1 MSLLMTHPAI
11 PTYIYCYLGEL
22 GCLVF
27 WLGPRLLLLSFQS
40 FAFNSTLLTQ
50 KGGFFFPA
58 PACCLI
64 ISLPLLGFQVPPR
77 SPPEQGR
84 SRRPSLDVEASRRS
98 QYGSKPDTAASST
111 SVCSGKEDHWAF
123 MLCVL
128 LSNTDSTIFFMVFFI
143 YSIIFFSFGWLRKF
157 PFTAY
162 FSTSSPESNFPE
174 TYLFGWCVYS
184 DSRRI
189 MEGCVGR
196 DWCRSQKGQRKKS
209 KAQIQEGSEPWTED
223 RRRSHLIGFTSQLHI
238 LFVCNELRSNHLK
251 KHTLVKCCVVS

>member
-143 YSIIFFSFGWLRKF
+143 YSIIFFQLWMAEKIPFYCLFLHIFTGIQFSWDLLVWLVCLQWQQKNYGGVCWQRLV
-157 PFTAY
+157 
-162 FSTSSPESNFPE
+162 PEPE
-174 TYLFGWCVYS
+174 RAEEKEQS
-184 DSRRI
+184 ANSRRI
-189 MEGCVGR
+189 WTVDR
-196 DWCRSQKGQRKKS
+196 
-209 KAQIQEGSEPWTED
+209 GSEKVTPHKFYF
-223 RRRSHLIGFTSQLHI
+223 SAAHI
-238 LFVCNELRSNHLK
+238 VCL
-251 KHTLVKCCVVS
+251 